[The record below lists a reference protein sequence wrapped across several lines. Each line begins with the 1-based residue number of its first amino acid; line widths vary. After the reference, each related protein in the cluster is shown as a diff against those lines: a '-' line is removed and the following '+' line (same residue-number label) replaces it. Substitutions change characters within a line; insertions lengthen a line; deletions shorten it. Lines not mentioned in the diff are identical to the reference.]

1 MYTVT
6 LFVYKDFLNFKYCTQ
21 LHFSY
26 TKTFS
31 ISKIVHG
38 YNEQGNLFPKY
49 VSSVKPKNS
58 AGDDLYLNMA
68 GIFV

>member
-1 MYTVT
+1 MS
-6 LFVYKDFLNFKYCTQ
+6 N
-21 LHFSY
+21 
-26 TKTFS
+26 
-31 ISKIVHG
+31 IVHG

-49 VSSVKPKNS
+49 VSSIKPKNS